1 MLQYFQKNIKLSIG
15 GIMKRIAVL
24 GMSSIFL
31 FAGSSKAGFL
41 IDFEASVGAIQQK
54 PSGYVSYKPISD
66 TDKIDVK
73 NDAHVGDK
81 TKPWAKFK
89 FEHPIPII
97 PNIKLAYMPMK
108 FDGSGVLTRDIRWG
122 NYTYKANADYNL
134 SVKLDR
140 VDTTLYY
147 NLPFINTATAG
158 KLDVELGLNVRTIMF
173 DGKLNGTDKTTGQKV
188 SESKSITLP
197 VPMGHLAA
205 EIKPI
210 NQVSLLGEF
219 NYISYNKDTYYDYI
233 AGLRL
238 NSHGL
243 ISTPLKPFIEVG
255 YRYEKL
261 KLDEKDVKSD
271 LKIKGGYALVGVRF

>member
-1 MLQYFQKNIKLSIG
+1 
-15 GIMKRIAVL
+15 MKRIAVL
-24 GMSSIFL
+24 GLCSIFL
-31 FAGSSKAGFL
+31 FVGSSKAGFL

-54 PSGYVSYKPISD
+54 PSGYVSYKPTSD
-66 TDKIDVK
+66 ADKIDVK
-73 NDAHVGDK
+73 NDAHMEDR
-81 TKPWAKFK
+81 TNPWAKFK

-134 SVKLDR
+134 SVKLNR

-147 NLPFINTATAG
+147 NLPFINIATAG

-173 DGKLNGTDKTTGQKV
+173 DGKLNGTDKTKNQKV

-197 VPMGHLAA
+197 IPMGHLAA
-205 EIKPI
+205 QIKPI
-210 NQVSLLGEF
+210 NQVSLLGEI
-219 NYISYNKDTYYDYI
+219 NYINYNKNKYYDYT

-243 ISTPLKPFIEVG
+243 ISTPLKPFVEVG

>member
-1 MLQYFQKNIKLSIG
+1 
-15 GIMKRIAVL
+15 MKRIAVL
-24 GMSSIFL
+24 GVGSIFL

-54 PSGYVSYKPISD
+54 PSGYVSYKPTSD
-66 TDKIDVK
+66 NDKIDVK
-73 NDAHVGDK
+73 NDAHIGDK

-108 FDGSGVLTRDIRWG
+108 FDGSGVLTRNIKWG
-122 NYTYKANADYNL
+122 NYEYNADYNL

-147 NLPFINTATAG
+147 YLPFINTATAG

-173 DGKLNGTDKTTGQKV
+173 DGKLNGTNTTGQKV

-197 VPMGHLAA
+197 IPMGHLAA

-219 NYISYNKDTYYDYI
+219 NYISYNKNTYYDYTV
-233 AGLRL
+233 GLRL
-238 NSHGL
+238 NSHEL

-261 KLDEKDVKSD
+261 KLDEKDVKTD